1 MEARAEEDRIKAHRM
16 SLAEINA
23 RLENI
28 LEEAQKTIYSD
39 RDFIARSMRK
49 GLIVNPKPRKSRS
62 TFDLKEL
69 NRRLWMKQ

>member
-1 MEARAEEDRIKAHRM
+1 MAVMKEEDRIKAHRK
-16 SLAEINA
+16 SLAEIDA
-23 RLENI
+23 RLEKI
-28 LEEAQKTIYSD
+28 LEEAQKRIYSD

-69 NRRLWMKQ
+69 NRELWMN

>member
-1 MEARAEEDRIKAHRM
+1 MEARAEEDRIKAHKTKFDE
-16 SLAEINA
+16 AKD
-23 RLENI
+23 RLEEVLEKANKI
-28 LEEAQKTIYSD
+28 LYSD

-69 NRRLWMKQ
+69 NRELWMK